1 MDKYI
6 LTTKIMLT
14 KPEIEILFRSTDI
27 GVLDCSYMTDEELEE
42 LDEIVDKWNAI
53 PLN

>member
-14 KPEIEILFRSTDI
+14 KPEIEILFGSTDI
-27 GVLDCSYMTDEELEE
+27 GILDCSYMTDEEF
-42 LDEIVDKWNAI
+42 DEIVDKWNAI